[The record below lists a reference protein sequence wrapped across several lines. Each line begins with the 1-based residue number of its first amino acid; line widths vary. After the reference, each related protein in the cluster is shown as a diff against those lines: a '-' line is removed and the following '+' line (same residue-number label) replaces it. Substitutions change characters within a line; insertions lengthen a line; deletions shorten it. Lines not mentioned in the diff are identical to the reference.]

1 MVCGTSTGFI
11 IVLVVASMVL
21 LVVQPERVWGSRGI
35 DAAALR
41 WDHKGSTLSPPSVR
55 SSRILEAVVPV
66 ESLRTGQDLGPA
78 SPMMFDPNRSNK
90 RKVGRGS
97 DPIHDRC

>member
-11 IVLVVASMVL
+11 IVLVVASTVL

-35 DAAALR
+35 DVALR
-41 WDHKGSTLSPPSVR
+41 WDHKGSTSSPPSVR
-55 SSRILEAVVPV
+55 STRILEAVVPV
-66 ESLRTGQDLGPA
+66 ESLQTGQGLGPV
-78 SPMMFDPNRSNK
+78 SPMMFDPNRSSK